1 MPLTVTDRSA
11 EGIHTIDSLRKLG
24 EAPGSRFLVEG
35 LIRATSV
42 NIVAGNSSLGKTP
55 LMVTLAVAVASGTE
69 FLGLPTTQG
78 DVFIC
83 DVESDPGNYRTMLE
97 QISKAAGLADVP
109 KNIEVWSPNWD
120 TRALESSYGD
130 ALIKRLDRERP
141 ALSIIDTLR
150 SFFPDM
156 EKETDATVARY
167 NQLRK
172 MGGANVFVHHLR
184 KMGNDADRLVEDP
197 HHWLQNAAGSH
208 ALINGTDLRL
218 GVEKEKNDDDLVL
231 AGILRGKGRIAP
243 IYLTRDYDPDG
254 DVLGYRRLLSL
265 DRLKDEHRAALNK
278 LPEVFSFA
286 DAKRELP
293 TKGDSAAMKFLREVM
308 EKAGVVRLEGK
319 KGYRKVGTGSGV
331 SGALALAA

>member
-1 MPLTVTDRSA
+1 MPNPVADRTA
-11 EGIHTIDSLRKLG
+11 EGIYNIDTLRKLG
-24 EAPGSRFLVEG
+24 ETPGSRFLVEG

-42 NIVAGNSSLGKTP
+42 NIVAGNSALGKTP

-83 DVESDPGNYRTMLE
+83 DVESDQGNYLTLLE
-97 QISKAAGLADVP
+97 QISRAAGLPDVP
-109 KNIEVWSPNWD
+109 KNIQVWSPNWD
-120 TRALESSYGD
+120 TRTLESSYGD
-130 ALIKRLDRERP
+130 ALMKRLDREKA

-184 KMGNDADRLVEDP
+184 KMSNDADRLVEDP

-218 GVEKEKNDDDLVL
+218 GVEREKNDDDLVL

-243 IYLTRDYDPDG
+243 IYLTRDYDSDG

-265 DRLKDEHRAALNK
+265 DRLKDEHRATLNK
-278 LPEVFSFA
+278 LPEVFGFA

-293 TKGDSAAMKFLREVM
+293 TKGASAAMTFLNEVM

-319 KGYRKVGTGSGV
+319 KGYRKPSKGGV
-331 SGALALAA
+331 SGGLALAA